1 VAHLGTKVN
10 RRDFLSKLSEENVV
24 RRAFARKISK
34 SKTKSPL
41 AAEPLGEIKS
51 LALFGPEPRRG
62 NALIFAEFRI
72 FFCSDRGVGGLT
84 TPYRDWTA
92 WLAM

>member
-1 VAHLGTKVN
+1 MEAPRYMINRKDDVAHLGTKVN

-41 AAEPLGEIKS
+41 AAEPLAKLNLWRFSARNRVAGTRS
-51 LALFGPEPRRG
+51 FSQNSGYF
-62 NALIFAEFRI
+62 FAPIEGL
-72 FFCSDRGVGGLT
+72 GV
-84 TPYRDWTA
+84 
-92 WLAM
+92 